1 MAKKFVISLGGSVL
15 VPDQINTKLLREFC
29 LVIKKEVKRR
39 NKFVIIV
46 GGGGLCRQYQKAATE
61 AVSISTAAKD
71 WLGIAVTHLNAQ
83 LLKTCL
89 TKAARPEI
97 LTEPQKDKGFSKY
110 PVIVGGGWKPGWSTD
125 FVAIQAA
132 VNFKI
137 SRVINLSDIP
147 YVYTA
152 NPKKD
157 RAAKP
162 IKQLSWAQYFK
173 VIPSRWTPGL
183 NTPFD
188 PMAARLA
195 QKRNIEVIVA
205 DGRNLKNFKSILAGK
220 KFKGTTIG

>member
-1 MAKKFVISLGGSVL
+1 M
-15 VPDQINTKLLREFC
+15 PDEINIKLLESFC
-29 LVIKKEVKRR
+29 SLIKKEVKKG

-61 AVSISTAAKD
+61 AVSISTAARD
-71 WLGIAVTHLNAQ
+71 WLGIAVTRLNAQ

-97 LTEPQKDKGFSKY
+97 LTEPKKDKGFGRYS
-110 PVIVGGGWKPGWSTD
+110 VIVGGGWKPGWSTD

-137 SRVINLSDIP
+137 SRVINLSNIP

-157 RAAKP
+157 KAAKP
-162 IKQLSWAQYFK
+162 IKQLTWTEYFK

-188 PMAARLA
+188 PVAARLA
-195 QKRNIEVIVA
+195 KKHNLTVIVA
-205 DGRNLKNFKSILAGK
+205 DGVNLNNFKNILAGRN
-220 KFKGTTIG
+220 FKGTAIN